1 MKEDNK
7 NNNIDNIIQIK
18 EKNLTYTN
26 NDFKEICKTK
36 ADIININNNKENED
50 NENINPSLSIDR
62 DEKEVK
68 KIKINKSKNLLNDSN
83 DEINYL
89 VKKESKIFNDEDLD
103 LDISN
108 DNKKEEK
115 KI

>member
-1 MKEDNK
+1 MGSIFSSK
-7 NNNIDNIIQIK
+7 NS
-18 EKNLTYTN
+18 EKNY
-26 NDFKEICKTK
+26 
-36 ADIININNNKENED
+36 
-50 NENINPSLSIDR
+50 
-62 DEKEVK
+62 V
-68 KIKINKSKNLLNDSN
+68 N